1 MRRLLGTFVAGLVVC
16 AGCTSGS
23 DEQPSPAP
31 ASPPALSLASLDLGW
46 STAQGKLDAGDPPPA
61 PEGVNPLTYERMAAD
76 LASWAR
82 VTTVDDSVWH
92 AAKPVDAVS
101 EVLPA
106 RAAAAL
112 RKQARSAV
120 SPRLAVANVFADDV
134 TVLGTPQVSTAWQV
148 SQADDEDGKP
158 YVVLELQTRA
168 AYEVRLGSDG
178 PVRVIGMLRVHGLSA
193 YADTTDDFGVSG
205 GWQEFGAG
213 DCALAL
219 DDQLVPE
226 SDLEETRSDLQT
238 FQRVGDADDV
248 EMPDLGDDEQ
258 VDADYLQRCRAGQ
271 V

>member
-1 MRRLLGTFVAGLVVC
+1 MRRLLGMFVAGLVVC
-16 AGCTSGS
+16 AGCTGRFDGEPSAAS
-23 DEQPSPAP
+23 PTQPS
-31 ASPPALSLASLDLGW
+31 LSLASLDLGW
-46 STAQGKLDAGDPPPA
+46 PEAQGELDAGDPPPA
-61 PEGVNPLTYERMAAD
+61 PAGVDAKTYDRMAST
-76 LASWAR
+76 LVTWAQA
-82 VTTVDDSVWH
+82 TTVDATLWRGPSPFDGVSV
-92 AAKPVDAVS
+92 
-101 EVLPA
+101 VLPD
-106 RAAAAL
+106 RVAAAL
-112 RKQARSAV
+112 GKQVRSAV
-120 SPRLAVANVFADDV
+120 SPRLAVANVFADHV
-134 TVLGTPQVSTAWQV
+134 TVLGSPAVTTAWQV

-168 AYEVRLGSDG
+168 AYEVRLGTDG

-205 GWQEFGAG
+205 GWQEFGAS

-219 DDQLVPE
+219 DDQLEPE
-226 SDLEETRSDLQT
+226 SDLEETRSDLET